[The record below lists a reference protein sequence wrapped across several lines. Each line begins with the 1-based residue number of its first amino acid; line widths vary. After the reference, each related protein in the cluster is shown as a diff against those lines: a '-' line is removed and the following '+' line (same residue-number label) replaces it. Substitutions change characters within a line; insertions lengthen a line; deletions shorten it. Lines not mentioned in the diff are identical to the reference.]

1 MSRIISLSFLCLF
14 SFLLPLLCLAQTPGG
29 VTFKKKLL
37 CVDPNEGI
45 DVGDINND
53 GHLDII
59 AGRHW
64 YAGPD
69 FVPRHVRN
77 LETRPNGYVHNNSEH
92 LLDVDG
98 DGLLDVIVGYAR
110 KPEIFWYKNPG
121 GEDLMLGLEWERFPL
136 AESNETNELYM
147 LRDLDGCGTPEIIV
161 SSWVKT
167 DPLRV
172 WKILKDDQG
181 KPYGKEIII
190 GREGGGH
197 GLAFGDINGD
207 GREDIATE
215 IGWYERPEGDP
226 FAAPWKFHPETALP
240 HPSVPFVLADLD
252 GDGLTDIAYGLA
264 HGYGIFWRKQLPPK
278 EDGTTQWQEFKIDD
292 EWQGAHVMLFEDID
306 NCGQGELIVGK
317 RWRSHA
323 GRDQGD
329 SDPPVLYY
337 YKWNASKKN
346 FDRYT
351 IAGPGENVGVG
362 LLFRVVDINGDG
374 WKDILTAGKTGTWLL
389 LNEGFSRQE
398 SAGEKVIDQQIKTDD
413 RTIP

>member
-1 MSRIISLSFLCLF
+1 MFRMTLTFFLCLISLHF
-14 SFLLPLLCLAQTPGG
+14 QVFCHAQKPPG
-29 VTFKKKLL
+29 VTFTKKLL
-37 CVDPNEGI
+37 CVDPNEGC

-77 LETRPNGYVHNNSEH
+77 LESRDGGFVHNNSEH
-92 LLDVDG
+92 LFDVDG

-110 KPEIFWYKNPG
+110 KPEIDWYKNPG
-121 GEDLMLGLEWERFPL
+121 GEALALGLEWKRFPL
-136 AESNETNELYM
+136 AVSNETNELYVM
-147 LRDLDGCGTPEIIV
+147 RDLDGDGVPEIIV

-172 WKILKDDQG
+172 FKIMKDDQG
-181 KPYGKEIII
+181 KPYGKMIVI
-190 GREGGGH
+190 GKEGGGH
-197 GLAFGDINGD
+197 GLAFGDINGN

-226 FAAPWKFHPETALP
+226 FAAPWKFHHETALP

-252 GDGLTDIAYGLA
+252 GDGRTDIAYGLA
-264 HGYGIFWRKQLPPK
+264 HDYGIFWRKQLPPK
-278 EDGTTQWQEFKIDD
+278 EDGTTQWKEYKIDD
-292 EWQGAHVMLFEDID
+292 SWEGAHVMLFEDID
-306 NCGQGELIVGK
+306 NCGHGELIVGK
-317 RWRSHA
+317 RWRSHGGA
-323 GRDQGD
+323 DKGD
-329 SDPPVLYY
+329 SDPAVLYY
-337 YKWNASKKN
+337 YKWNASTEG

-351 IAGPGENVGVG
+351 IAGSGENVGAG

-374 WKDILTAGKTGTWLL
+374 WKDIITAGKTGTWLL
-389 LNEGFSRQE
+389 LNQGI
-398 SAGEKVIDQQIKTDD
+398 AD
-413 RTIP
+413 R